1 MCNDI
6 YWKYK
11 IMNKSFS
18 KIRHIQEVNQRLEK
32 RLMSEQTQTTVVQTG
47 ENPGVKTKTTPPMSN
62 PTLPIPTDE
71 KPFSQEKLESFKG
84 NTVNLYTDPENRKFK
99 RQIRIDHINS
109 GWSYSVNKLGKLEI
123 AYEYEEVKDDDGDTL
138 QRYGT
143 ATYWLNYS
151 CDKPDQLIDFDSKL
165 FGSPG
170 RVLYSKFFTD
180 KLKKEFCTV
189 GSGGASVPK
198 ATFAS
203 TGKPQPSNL
212 A

>member
-1 MCNDI
+1 
-6 YWKYK
+6 
-11 IMNKSFS
+11 
-18 KIRHIQEVNQRLEK
+18 
-32 RLMSEQTQTTVVQTG
+32 
-47 ENPGVKTKTTPPMSN
+47 
-62 PTLPIPTDE
+62 
-71 KPFSQEKLESFKG
+71 
-84 NTVNLYTDPENRKFK
+84 
-99 RQIRIDHINS
+99 
-109 GWSYSVNKLGKLEI
+109 
-123 AYEYEEVKDDDGDTL
+123 
-138 QRYGT
+138 
-143 ATYWLNYS
+143 LNYS